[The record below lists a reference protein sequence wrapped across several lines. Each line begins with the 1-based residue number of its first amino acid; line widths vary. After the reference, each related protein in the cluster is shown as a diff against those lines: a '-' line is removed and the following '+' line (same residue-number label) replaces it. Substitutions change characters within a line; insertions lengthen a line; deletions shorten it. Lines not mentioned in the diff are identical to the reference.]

1 MQKEMV
7 LQSLKEN
14 GCRITK
20 QRKILLDI
28 ILQEECACCK
38 EIYRTVEELIKKTFW
53 NLSVPGCNEHY
64 LVHQVRKSKEY
75 IPELDFVLE
84 EDGKIIGHII
94 YVKAKLIADDGTE
107 KEILSF
113 GPFTIHPDYQRKGYG
128 RKLLYHSF
136 EVAREMG
143 YDTVAIW
150 GNPENYACY
159 GFKNCKRFHVCL
171 EENIFPVALMV
182 KELEEGILADKSWKF
197 IESPAHQMDES
208 GFEEFDS
215 TFEQME
221 KGYSYTQELFY
232 IYSKSNVLR

>member
-1 MQKEMV
+1 MLIRNEKPE
-7 LQSLKEN
+7 
-14 GCRITK
+14 
-20 QRKILLDI
+20 D
-28 ILQEECACCK
+28 
-38 EIYRTVEELIKKTFW
+38 YRTVEELIKRTFW

-64 LVHQVRKSKEY
+64 LVHQIRKSEEY

-182 KELEEGILADKSWKF
+182 KEFEEGILADKSWKF

-232 IYSKSNVLR
+232 IYSRSNVLR

>member
-1 MQKEMV
+1 MTIRNEKPE
-7 LQSLKEN
+7 
-14 GCRITK
+14 
-20 QRKILLDI
+20 D
-28 ILQEECACCK
+28 
-38 EIYRTVEELIKKTFW
+38 YRTVEEMIKKAFW
-53 NLSVPGCNEHY
+53 NLSMPGCNEHY
-64 LVHQVRKSKEY
+64 FVHQVRKSADY

-94 YVKAKLIADDGTE
+94 YVKAKLVATDGTE

-128 RKLLYHSF
+128 RKLLNHSLD
-136 EVAREMG
+136 AAKKMG
-143 YDTVAIW
+143 YDTVAIF

-159 GFKNCKRFHVCL
+159 GFKNCKRYNVCL
-171 EENIFPVALMV
+171 EEGVYPVALMV
-182 KELEEGILADKSWKF
+182 KVLDENALSDKSWKYV
-197 IESPAHQMDES
+197 ESSAHQMDEN

-232 IYSKSNVLR
+232 IYSRSNVLR

>member
-1 MQKEMV
+1 MV
-7 LQSLKEN
+7 IRNEKPEDY
-14 GCRITK
+14 RI
-20 QRKILLDI
+20 
-28 ILQEECACCK
+28 
-38 EIYRTVEELIKKTFW
+38 VEEMIKEAFW

-64 LVHQVRKSKEY
+64 FAHQVRKSEDF

-94 YVKAKLIADDGTE
+94 YVKAKLVADDGTE

-113 GPFTIHPDYQRKGYG
+113 GPFTIHPDYQRRGYG

-136 EVAREMG
+136 EAAEIMG
-143 YDTVAIW
+143 YDTIAIW

-159 GFKNCKRFHVCL
+159 GFKNCKRYNVYI
-171 EENIFPVALMV
+171 EEDVYPVALMV
-182 KELEEGILADKSWKF
+182 KLLNENALSDKFWKYVESTAHEL
-197 IESPAHQMDES
+197 DEH

-215 TFEQME
+215 SFPQME
-221 KGYSYTQELFY
+221 KGYKYTQELFY